1 VSIAFLPYWFEVADD
16 ACLGVLIILACAA
29 VWVYLDRRT
38 PLANR
43 VRILWRRPGPRAL
56 IFAAVSLSV
65 LVTTAEAVLDHQE
78 DELLMTDVNV
88 VVRDAALAAAVWPGI
103 RGAAQ
108 VVSDLTWTGLEAAVI
123 AAGTALLY
131 LRGWR
136 ETFVLLA
143 GTLSAWALFRVLKG
157 LFGVPRPRFVAHHH
171 VAITSYAFPS
181 GHVFMTLVVTGLL
194 LWAIRRLTGGPWTP
208 GLDARAILV
217 AAVVGAARIMVDAHW
232 LTDVIASLA
241 LGTLWLTAVVFV
253 SNPRAGS
260 HPPTPH
266 PSDQPASP

>member
-1 VSIAFLPYWFEVADD
+1 MGIDFLLHSSDLADV
-16 ACLGVLIILACAA
+16 ACLGVLIVLALAGLWIY
-29 VWVYLDRRT
+29 VDRRT

-43 VRILWRRPGPRAL
+43 VRTLWQQPGPRAL

-65 LVTTAEAVLDHQE
+65 LLTTAEAVLDHQE
-78 DELLMTDVNV
+78 DEFLTDVDV
-88 VVRDAALAAAVWPGI
+88 VVRDAALAAAAWPGV

-108 VVSDLTWTGLEAAVI
+108 AVSDLTWTGLQGTVI
-123 AAGTALLY
+123 AAGIALIY
-131 LRGWR
+131 LRRWR

-143 GTLSAWALFRVLKG
+143 GTLSAWALFRALKG

-171 VAITSYAFPS
+171 VTITSYAFPS
-181 GHVFMTLVVTGLL
+181 GHVLMTLVVTGLF
-194 LWAIRRLTGGPWTP
+194 LWAIGRLTGGPWTP

-232 LTDVIASLA
+232 LTDVVASLA

-253 SNPRAGS
+253 SNPRSGS
-260 HPPTPH
+260 HQPTRPPSDH
-266 PSDQPASP
+266 PSTP